1 MEKKTAPKEQEIT
14 LQEYHF
20 PALGIT
26 VKASSLEDAEKQL
39 HILTQEKNG

>member
-1 MEKKTAPKEQEIT
+1 MEKKTAHKEQEAT

-20 PALGIT
+20 PAYGIT
-26 VKASSLEDAEKQL
+26 VKAPSLEEAEKQL